1 MAVPTSAECK
11 LNLSFDM
18 VAKTM
23 TATVQST
30 IASQGV
36 DGLTYTI
43 AYGTILD
50 PLGNSVDI
58 DEIFYD
64 GDAGVAFQTFDAPLD
79 SDGNVLNGAYSIL
92 LPYVTVSDGTPTTY
106 TDVDSNYTLS
116 YTQPTVVLTAVI
128 DCISPSFV
136 STDATDYRVIDPT
149 SQGYITPTTVTYA
162 HNLYY
167 PVTSNGYP
175 DNTTETSDLIIT
187 RGSDEFYQGTQTA
200 TVSHAVSYAFV
211 DGLIVTDTIANDLET
226 KVDCSTLL
234 CSLTCGM
241 NTLYRKKEATK
252 LVNLTEY
259 QKQQFKF
266 NALSADANL
275 AQMNINCGDSVMATT
290 IISDIKAQLGNCCD
304 DCSAADGTPISGI

>member
-1 MAVPTSAECK
+1 MAVPTAQQCK

-23 TATVQST
+23 TAAVQNVIS
-30 IASQGV
+30 SQMGE
-36 DGLTYTI
+36 GLTYVPY
-43 AYGTILD
+43 YGIITD
-50 PLGNSVDI
+50 PLGNTYDI
-58 DEIFYD
+58 DEIFSD
-64 GDAGVAFQTFDAPLD
+64 GDGGTASQTFDAPLD
-79 SDGNVLNGAYSIL
+79 SDGKVLNGAYSIT
-92 LPYVTVSDGTPTTY
+92 LPYVFVDGGTPTTY
-106 TDVDSNYTLS
+106 TDVDSSFTLNYTA
-116 YTQPTVVLTAVI
+116 PTVALTATI

-149 SQGYITPTTVTYA
+149 SQGYITPTTVSYA

-200 TVSHAVSYAFV
+200 TVSHAVSYTFV
-211 DGLIVTDTIANDLET
+211 DLLVVTDTIANDLET

-290 IISDIKAQLGNCCD
+290 IIADIKAQLGNCCD